1 MASTY
6 TNQLLVIVGGKIQKI
21 AADDNLVIGGAFTA
35 LSLSGDG
42 AGITGIPTSGVTG
55 LDSALSTLTSDVSAA
70 QADATQALSDA
81 AAAQSTADGAASA
94 AAAAQADATQAL
106 SDAAAAQST
115 ADGAASAAAAAQ
127 ADATQALSD
136 AAAAQ
141 STADGAASA
150 AAAAQADATQA
161 LSDAAA
167 AQSTADG
174 AASAAAAA
182 QADATQAISDA
193 AAAQATADA
202 ALPLAGGTLTGPL
215 VGTSATF
222 SGDLVVQ
229 GNLISKGQVDVL
241 ISDSFLDLNSGNT
254 VSASATAGGLTIN
267 VKASGSA
274 ETATAFVAGVLAT
287 SAPSLTTSASSS
299 LSAGDIVQISGSAD
313 GKNDGLFV
321 VASVVGS
328 TVTIKG
334 IGGSAI
340 DFAKTPFVQNQFVA
354 QTAQTASV
362 TKVDLAVLA
371 ASNGLIQD
379 SAGAIPAG
387 TWCYKYAAAATESA
401 FSVWTAITAASVPTL
416 SQVLTA
422 GSMIGADNE
431 IGFTGAVA
439 SAAVKG
445 DLLYVASDG
454 EAKLI
459 STAIAGGELDGVAL
473 EAGGA
478 GKKIATVVGQKI
490 WMGIT
495 GAAPAVGDLLYVSAT
510 AGKAVVAAPTSGR
523 LIKVGK
529 CVGSVGSGANSGL
542 YPVLF
547 QPQYLADL

>member
-6 TNQLLVIVGGKIQKI
+6 TNQILVIVGGKIQKI

-70 QADATQALSDA
+70 QSTADGAATAAAAAQLTADGAATAA
-81 AAAQSTADGAASA
+81 AAAQSTADGAATA
-94 AAAAQADATQAL
+94 AAAAQLTADGAVL
-106 SDAAAAQST
+106 DAAAAQST
-115 ADGAASAAAAAQ
+115 ANGAATAAAN
-127 ADATQALSD
+127 
-136 AAAAQ
+136 
-141 STADGAASA
+141 
-150 AAAAQADATQA
+150 
-161 LSDAAA
+161 
-167 AQSTADG
+167 
-174 AASAAAAA
+174 
-182 QADATQAISDA
+182 
-193 AAAQATADA
+193 AQATADA
-202 ALPLAGGTLTGPL
+202 ALPKAGGTLTGP
-215 VGTSATF
+215 VIGTDLSL

-229 GNLISKGQVDVL
+229 GAIISKQSENVL
-241 ISDSFLDLNSGNT
+241 ISDSFLDLNAGNT
-254 VSASATAGGLTIN
+254 ITASATSGGLTVN
-267 VKASGSA
+267 VKASGAA
-274 ETATAFVAGVLAT
+274 ESVSAFVAGVILT
-287 SAPSLTTSASSS
+287 SAPSFTTTAASGFA
-299 LSAGDIVQISGSAD
+299 AGDIIQISGAAEA
-313 GKNDGLFV
+313 KNNGLFV
-321 VASVVGS
+321 VAGVSGS
-328 TVTIKG
+328 TVEIKG
-334 IGGSAI
+334 VGGTAPSGNV
-340 DFAKTPFVQNQFVA
+340 PFVQNQFE
-354 QTAQTASV
+354 TASSQSATA
-362 TKVDLAVLA
+362 TKVDLAVVAVSDGSLTKSGAVALA
-371 ASNGLIQD
+371 
-379 SAGAIPAG
+379 AG
-387 TWCYKYAAAATESA
+387 TWCYNYKAAATEALFADS
-401 FSVWTAITAASVPTL
+401 WTAFNSQATPSL
-416 SQVLTA
+416 SDVLA
-422 GSMIGADNE
+422 VGSMIGADNE

-478 GKKIATVVGQKI
+478 GKEIATVVGQKI